1 MPCHV
6 PFPNNMLGNMP
17 SFARSSGWCCVPHS
31 LPALLPTAAF
41 HSTRDTQQRPAH
53 RCWWSRHDTGQS
65 LIDGTALLLQHA
77 RRHAFAHASA
87 FRNSCEFSKMILE
100 SCWRAAVASFAWYP
114 TPAWMQ
120 KKAAELMI
128 RCLQKFPTKLGTSRV
143 TDRRV
148 ALAVKV
154 FKPRYQLPP
163 RSHEADWVGRHT
175 ALM

>member
-1 MPCHV
+1 MRVFEDDPGVMLEGCSCLLCLV
-6 PFPNNMLGNMP
+6 PN
-17 SFARSSGWCCVPHS
+17 SS
-31 LPALLPTAAF
+31 LDA
-41 HSTRDTQQRPAH
+41 
-53 RCWWSRHDTGQS
+53 
-65 LIDGTALLLQHA
+65 
-77 RRHAFAHASA
+77 
-87 FRNSCEFSKMILE
+87 E
-100 SCWRAAVASFAWYP
+100 
-114 TPAWMQ
+114 
-120 KKAAELMI
+120 KAAELMI